1 MITLT
6 IIFILSYAYSIY
18 KIRKDS
24 GSWNEFDPYETNLF
38 FHVVFIYGTCIL
50 IVVVIGGLSYLVN
63 YLVANGLIP

>member
-24 GSWNEFDPYETNLF
+24 GSWENFDPYETNLF
-38 FHVVFIYGTCIL
+38 FHLIFIIETSIL
-50 IVVVIGGLSYLVN
+50 VTAIIAGLPYL
-63 YLVANGLIP
+63 AMEGIIP

>member
-24 GSWNEFDPYETNLF
+24 GSWKNFDPHDTNLF
-38 FHVVFIYGTCIL
+38 FHLIFIIETSIL
-50 IVVVIGGLSYLVN
+50 VIAIMTGLPYL
-63 YLVANGLIP
+63 AMEGIIP